1 MQGFIVH
8 INRVKD
14 EDLIVSILSE
24 DKLRIAYRFYG
35 ARHSVINTGYL
46 IDFETQFSTRSNL
59 AQLRNVIHLA
69 QKWNLDRDRFYFWQS
84 FIKLFYEHLKDVE
97 NIDRFYF
104 NLLNSSA
111 DKWYK
116 QNPKRVA
123 VEAYLELL
131 HFEGR
136 LHSLKQCFLCEERIK
151 DENIALARAYLP
163 AHTIC
168 IHNTGLYI
176 GKLKQLFDTKKTLF
190 LDDDETEYLYRV
202 MNEGF

>member
-1 MQGFIVH
+1 VQGFIVH

-14 EDLIVSILSE
+14 EDLIVTILSE
-24 DKLRIAYRFYG
+24 DKLRAAYRFYG

-69 QKWNLDRDRFYFWQS
+69 YKWSLDRDRFYFWQS
-84 FIKLFYEHLKDVE
+84 FVKLFYEHLRDVE
-97 NIDRFYF
+97 SIDKFYF
-104 NLLNSSA
+104 DLLKISA

-136 LHSLKQCFLCEERIK
+136 LHSLEQCFLCEERIE
-151 DENIALARAYLP
+151 DESIALARAYLP
-163 AHTIC
+163 AHTKC
-168 IHNTGLYI
+168 IHNTGLHVD
-176 GKLKQLFDTKKTLF
+176 KLKQLFDTKKTLF
-190 LDDDETEYLYRV
+190 LDDSEAEYLYRV